1 MPVSIVTAPDGKQY
15 EVTHPEGASQ
25 DEVISFA
32 QQQAG
37 QQGGLQGNPPGTID
51 AEDPLLLD
59 VAKGLFTGTSEATV
73 NTVAGIT
80 QWAGQS
86 FGSDSMLE
94 AAEDMRQYGQGI
106 GEKVGLDKEFGESLA
121 GQVFRGIGQFPVT
134 VAAGAAG
141 FAAGNVPGMLGA
153 AALTT
158 GGQMSTEFLN
168 DMEQTVGKGY
178 TDFNQAEKD
187 QALKGMLAQTAI
199 GTALETAAVGKI
211 MGPVLRKLATGGVS
225 NKVLKEAIKKQK
237 GALREMSEAAG
248 AEGLTEA
255 LQGQSLD
262 TIASLLYDEDR
273 ELVSLDVLRQRSMEF
288 AVGSIVGGT
297 ISGGVQVIGG
307 APSAPSGG
315 TKADLKKPV
324 QERSELTIPDAV
336 TVTYKPID
344 GPVKTV
350 SLAID
355 PGQDPRAAVEAE
367 LAGRYDTTYPMQI
380 DTVSEPVPVGS
391 EQELDL
397 PDQAPDAT
405 QEDVPVQP
413 EAAVEPKVS
422 YFQRLQDWYM
432 RGGIAEDGQ
441 PIPKPVDPEAAVVPT
456 VVEAEAPA
464 VEKAPVEQVLPE
476 VVPQVAP
483 TPEQASEPE
492 LSNIQARAKQAG
504 MSEEQFRSQF
514 PAVVDQLEKPAT
526 EQAPAVRGNFRISPR
541 MAKSKPR
548 YRGQPVAYGSELELA
563 VYMATGKGKNASKVR
578 SELIEAGYSPAEIN
592 AMSEEVRAQ
601 MKKGYNPNSSKPI
614 SVAIAQDVTAE
625 AAGVDRLSMSFKDV
639 TKRTPEIQE
648 QAKILRENI
657 KAGDREQSRAVAQAA
672 DEFKPVQSYDFVPAP
687 ESNSE
692 MRNALSKDKV
702 NKLNAPVKD
711 GAPVAVRLDI
721 PAYVST
727 GTWVPVVHEQTS
739 SFRPGTPMSY
749 QATAVVDGATL
760 GIVSDIAVSG
770 IAAGKAKS
778 TIATIKGNLKK
789 VTPTQAKKMA
799 DKALKDPSYIQVGM
813 DPERRGYFYNRE
825 TMQEVV
831 AGDQAIQIGPLV
843 LVKNPQYGATPS
855 NEWLSLGPDVVAE
868 AAPANLPTLD

>member
-106 GEKVGLDKEFGESLA
+106 GEKVGLDKEFGESLP

-141 FAAGNVPGMLGA
+141 FAAAGPVGMLGA

-355 PGQDPRAAVEAE
+355 PDQDPRAAVEAE

-380 DTVSEPVPVGS
+380 DTVSAPVPVGP

-413 EAAVEPKVS
+413 EAAVEP
-422 YFQRLQDWYM
+422 
-432 RGGIAEDGQ
+432 E
-441 PIPKPVDPEAAVVPT
+441 

-464 VEKAPVEQVLPE
+464 VEQKA
-476 VVPQVAP
+476 
-483 TPEQASEPE
+483 
-492 LSNIQARAKQAG
+492 
-504 MSEEQFRSQF
+504 
-514 PAVVDQLEKPAT
+514 
-526 EQAPAVRGNFRISPR
+526 
-541 MAKSKPR
+541 
-548 YRGQPVAYGSELELA
+548 
-563 VYMATGKGKNASKVR
+563 
-578 SELIEAGYSPAEIN
+578 
-592 AMSEEVRAQ
+592 
-601 MKKGYNPNSSKPI
+601 
-614 SVAIAQDVTAE
+614 
-625 AAGVDRLSMSFKDV
+625 
-639 TKRTPEIQE
+639 
-648 QAKILRENI
+648 
-657 KAGDREQSRAVAQAA
+657 
-672 DEFKPVQSYDFVPAP
+672 
-687 ESNSE
+687 
-692 MRNALSKDKV
+692 
-702 NKLNAPVKD
+702 
-711 GAPVAVRLDI
+711 
-721 PAYVST
+721 
-727 GTWVPVVHEQTS
+727 
-739 SFRPGTPMSY
+739 
-749 QATAVVDGATL
+749 
-760 GIVSDIAVSG
+760 
-770 IAAGKAKS
+770 
-778 TIATIKGNLKK
+778 
-789 VTPTQAKKMA
+789 
-799 DKALKDPSYIQVGM
+799 
-813 DPERRGYFYNRE
+813 
-825 TMQEVV
+825 
-831 AGDQAIQIGPLV
+831 
-843 LVKNPQYGATPS
+843 
-855 NEWLSLGPDVVAE
+855 
-868 AAPANLPTLD
+868 